1 MELKQLLN
9 EGVVEVVFTKLDG
22 TERTLQGTRNP
33 TFIPTVHAPK
43 GTGKKLSE
51 DTLSMY
57 VPEIG
62 GWRSFTVANV
72 VSFKKVV

>member
-1 MELKQLLN
+1 MELKQLLS
-9 EGVVEVVFTKLDG
+9 EGMVEVVFTKLDG
-22 TERTLQGTRNP
+22 TERTLQATRN
-33 TFIPTVHAPK
+33 TTLIPAEQAPK
-43 GTGKKLSE
+43 GSGKKLSE
-51 DTLSMY
+51 NTMSVY